1 MISLDSRLKT
11 AADLC
16 RKGVI
21 VADVGTDH
29 ALLACH
35 LAMNGAKAVIASD
48 IKDGPLDAARRTV
61 EETGVTNVTVL
72 KSDGLA
78 AIDYADDVVICGM
91 GGELIARIVSGCRF
105 LCGDT
110 RFILQPMTKAEVLR
124 RWLYANGFEIDEEQ
138 TAYDGKRGYV
148 IIVTHYT
155 GSITEIDELFALT
168 GKVNDPVFLRLVA
181 QKLLKNARG
190 MEKSGDFSESAKKL
204 RGMADT
210 ILKKAEAL
218 S

>member
-72 KSDGLA
+72 KSDGLS

-91 GGELIARIVSGCRF
+91 GGELIARIISGCRF
-105 LCGDT
+105 LSGDT
-110 RFILQPMTKAEVLR
+110 RFILQPMTKAEALR

-181 QKLLKNARG
+181 QKLEKNARG

>member
-11 AADLC
+11 AAGLC

-72 KSDGLA
+72 KSDGLD

-91 GGELIARIVSGCRF
+91 GGELIARIISGCRF
-105 LCGDT
+105 LSGDT
-110 RFILQPMTKAEVLR
+110 RFILQPMTKVEVLR

-155 GSITEIDELFALT
+155 GSMTEVDELFALT

-181 QKLLKNARG
+181 QKLEKNARG

-210 ILKKAEAL
+210 ILKKAEELA
-218 S
+218 

>member
-72 KSDGLA
+72 KSDGLS

-91 GGELIARIVSGCRF
+91 GGELIARIISGCRF
-105 LCGDT
+105 LSGDT
-110 RFILQPMTKAEVLR
+110 RFILQPMTKAEALR

-181 QKLLKNARG
+181 QKLEKNARG
-190 MEKSGDFSESAKKL
+190 MEKSGEFSESAKKL

>member
-1 MISLDSRLKT
+1 MILLDSRLKT

-61 EETGVTNVTVL
+61 EETSVTNVTVL

-91 GGELIARIVSGCRF
+91 GGELIARIISGCRF
-105 LCGDT
+105 LSGDT

-181 QKLLKNARG
+181 QKLEKNALG

-204 RGMADT
+204 CGMADT